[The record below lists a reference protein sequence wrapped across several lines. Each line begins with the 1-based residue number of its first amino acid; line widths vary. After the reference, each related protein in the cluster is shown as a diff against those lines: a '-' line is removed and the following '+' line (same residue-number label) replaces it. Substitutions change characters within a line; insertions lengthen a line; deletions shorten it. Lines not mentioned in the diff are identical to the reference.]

1 MGTATPASALG
12 GYSKAEEIA
21 NAVTH
26 GIAALLSLVGLG
38 VLVYCAAVGSGRAG
52 VIAAAAVF
60 GTAMVFLYTASTLYH
75 AVPNRRA
82 KRILQMLDHGAI
94 YVMIAGSYTPFCLI
108 TLRGTTGTV
117 LCAAVWTIAVLGA
130 VLQPVLLRRAEWL
143 NCLPYLLLG
152 WCVVLVMK
160 PLAAALPAAGLWLLA
175 GGYEKSTPAAIVYKA
190 SWEDEQKYVC
200 TVETLARTAQEH
212 GITKTALII
221 VGDVV
226 SQSSYSRS
234 KLYDPTFTTEFREGT
249 S

>member
-38 VLVYCAAVGSGRAG
+38 VLVYFAAVESGRAG

-75 AVPNRRA
+75 AVPNLRV

-94 YVMIAGSYTPFCLI
+94 YIMIAGSYTPFCLI

-117 LCAAVWTIAVLGA
+117 LCAAVWTIAVTGA
-130 VLQPVLLRRAEWL
+130 VLQPVLLRSAEWL
-143 NCLPYLLLG
+143 NCLLYLLLG

-175 GGYEKSTPAAIVYKA
+175 GGGVVYSLGVVFYLWERIPFNHAIWHLFVLGGTVLQFF
-190 SWEDEQKYVC
+190 SVLFYVIPP
-200 TVETLARTAQEH
+200 R
-212 GITKTALII
+212 
-221 VGDVV
+221 
-226 SQSSYSRS
+226 
-234 KLYDPTFTTEFREGT
+234 
-249 S
+249 

>member
-52 VIAAAAVF
+52 VSAAAAVF

-75 AVPNRRA
+75 AVPNWRA

-143 NCLPYLLLG
+143 NCLLYLLLG

-175 GGYEKSTPAAIVYKA
+175 GGGVVYSLGVVFYLWDRIPFNHAIWHLFVLGGTVLQFFSVLFYVLPA
-190 SWEDEQKYVC
+190 
-200 TVETLARTAQEH
+200 R
-212 GITKTALII
+212 
-221 VGDVV
+221 
-226 SQSSYSRS
+226 
-234 KLYDPTFTTEFREGT
+234 
-249 S
+249 

>member
-75 AVPNRRA
+75 AVPNWRA

-143 NCLPYLLLG
+143 NCLLYLLLG

-160 PLAAALPAAGLWLLA
+160 PLAAALPAVGLWLLA
-175 GGYEKSTPAAIVYKA
+175 GGGVVYSLGVVFYLWDRIPFNHAIWHLFVLGGTVLQFFSVLFYVLPA
-190 SWEDEQKYVC
+190 
-200 TVETLARTAQEH
+200 R
-212 GITKTALII
+212 
-221 VGDVV
+221 
-226 SQSSYSRS
+226 
-234 KLYDPTFTTEFREGT
+234 
-249 S
+249 

>member
-143 NCLPYLLLG
+143 NCLLYLLLG

-175 GGYEKSTPAAIVYKA
+175 GGGVVYSLGVVFYLWDRIPFNHAIWHLFVLGGTVLQFFSVMFYVLPA
-190 SWEDEQKYVC
+190 
-200 TVETLARTAQEH
+200 R
-212 GITKTALII
+212 
-221 VGDVV
+221 
-226 SQSSYSRS
+226 
-234 KLYDPTFTTEFREGT
+234 
-249 S
+249 

>member
-143 NCLPYLLLG
+143 NCLLYLLLG

-160 PLAAALPAAGLWLLA
+160 PRAAALPAAGLWLLA
-175 GGYEKSTPAAIVYKA
+175 GGGVVYSLGVVFYLWDRIPFNHAIWHLFVLGGTVLQFFSVLFYVLPA
-190 SWEDEQKYVC
+190 
-200 TVETLARTAQEH
+200 R
-212 GITKTALII
+212 
-221 VGDVV
+221 
-226 SQSSYSRS
+226 
-234 KLYDPTFTTEFREGT
+234 
-249 S
+249 